1 MLQKTNV
8 MKQKMKYKGWH
19 YRKLSGMKHQKPK
32 TYNCTG
38 DPNLAFPG
46 AANPNATLTPGFKT
60 HV

>member
-38 DPNLAFPG
+38 DPN
-46 AANPNATLTPGFKT
+46 ATLTPGFKT

>member
-1 MLQKTNV
+1 
-8 MKQKMKYKGWH
+8 MKYKGWH